1 MHIGVSLNNWH
12 PILSDMCSKFATIPL
27 NPGTA
32 VPKYAS
38 LMHD

>member
-1 MHIGVSLNNWH
+1 
-12 PILSDMCSKFATIPL
+12 MCSKFATIPL

-38 LMHD
+38 LMHDW